1 MYVKATN
8 DNIVIQLT
16 KIPREDNDII
26 SFVTRQD
33 TCIFR
38 KRVKRGK
45 FRRMKT
51 VTLFLSTFLEQ
62 TKTTEE
68 YMM

>member
-16 KIPREDNDII
+16 KIPSEDNNII

-33 TCIFR
+33 TYIYS

>member
-1 MYVKATN
+1 MYVKAIN

-16 KIPREDNDII
+16 KIPSEDNNII
-26 SFVTRQD
+26 SFVTGQD

-38 KRVKRGK
+38 KRVKRRK

-51 VTLFLSTFLEQ
+51 LILFLSTFLEQ

>member
-1 MYVKATN
+1 MYVKGTK
-8 DNIVIQLT
+8 DNIVFQLT
-16 KIPREDNDII
+16 KIPSEDNNIT

-33 TCIFR
+33 TCIFS
-38 KRVKRGK
+38 KRVRRGK

>member
-1 MYVKATN
+1 MYAKGTN

-16 KIPREDNDII
+16 KIPNEDNNII
-26 SFVTRQD
+26 SSVTRQD
-33 TCIFR
+33 TCIFS

-62 TKTTEE
+62 TKMTEE

>member
-1 MYVKATN
+1 MYVKGTK

-16 KIPREDNDII
+16 KIPREDNNIT

-33 TCIFR
+33 TCIFS
-38 KRVKRGK
+38 KRVRRGK

>member
-16 KIPREDNDII
+16 KIPSEDNDII
-26 SFVTRQD
+26 SFVIRQD

-45 FRRMKT
+45 FRRIR
-51 VTLFLSTFLEQ
+51 Q
-62 TKTTEE
+62 
-68 YMM
+68 

>member
-16 KIPREDNDII
+16 KIPSEDNDII

-45 FRRMKT
+45 FRIMET